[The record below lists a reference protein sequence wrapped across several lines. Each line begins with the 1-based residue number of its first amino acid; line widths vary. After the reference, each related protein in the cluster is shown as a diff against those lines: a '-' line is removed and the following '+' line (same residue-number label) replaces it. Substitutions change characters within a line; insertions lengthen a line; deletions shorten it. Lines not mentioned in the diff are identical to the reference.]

1 MSTKTRAPRGDADK
15 SAGRGGGGPTA
26 LITFLVGAA
35 IVAYL
40 FLTNPDPKSFE
51 AYNFINTGLCLW
63 LPLLVILFVLR
74 QEPNQFGLTR
84 GDQRF
89 GLKWALIAW
98 IAMILPIVYFAHRAD
113 VQQYY
118 LHGRLST
125 WELSGVG
132 FVFNDGNRVNLKAL
146 LYYELG
152 MGFYMFCWE
161 FFFRGFLLFGLQ
173 KSRLGAWGAVIVQA
187 LLFMLIHWS
196 LDARASKPGLEV
208 LSALPGG
215 IILGWFALRTRTFLY
230 GYLVHWALSV
240 TLDLFLLVPFIFHR
254 FG

>member
-1 MSTKTRAPRGDADK
+1 MSTKTRAPKGDAER
-15 SAGRGGGGPTA
+15 SAGKGGGPTA
-26 LITFLVGAA
+26 LVTFLVGAA

-40 FLTNPDPKSFE
+40 FFTNPDPKSFE

-63 LPLLVILFVLR
+63 LPLLVILFALR
-74 QEPNQFGLTR
+74 QEPSQFGLTR

-118 LHGRLST
+118 LQGRLRT

-132 FVFNDGNRVNLKAL
+132 YVFNDGNRVNLKAL

-173 KSRLGAWGAVIVQA
+173 KSRLGAWGAIIVQA

-196 LDARASKPGLEV
+196 LNAHASKPGLEV

-230 GYLVHWALSV
+230 GYLIHWALSV
-240 TLDLFLLVPFIFHR
+240 TLDLFLLVPFMFHR